1 MSPLTILLPLV
12 ALLAATALPVQAAL
26 NAQLARGV
34 GNPILAGAISF
45 AAAAILL
52 AGIVGLF
59 VRDYPSAEQWSR
71 VPLWLFVVGGA
82 LGAVYVCAN
91 IVLVPRLGAATLIA
105 FAIAGQLIAAL
116 LLDQFG
122 LLGLAMREI
131 SLGRVAGVALVLVG
145 AVMVRVL

>member
-1 MSPLTILLPLV
+1 MTFLLPLV

-52 AGIVGLF
+52 TAIVGLF
-59 VRDYPSAEQWSR
+59 VRDYPSAAQLGR
-71 VPLWLFVVGGA
+71 VPLWLFGVGGA

-116 LLDQFG
+116 RWTSS
-122 LLGLAMREI
+122 AC
-131 SLGRVAGVALVLVG
+131 SASPCGRSRSG
-145 AVMVRVL
+145 ASPAWRSCWSGP

>member
-1 MSPLTILLPLV
+1 MSPLTLLLPLV

-59 VRDYPSAEQWSR
+59 VRDYPSAEQWGR

-116 LLDQFG
+116 ALDQFG
-122 LLGLAMREI
+122 L
-131 SLGRVAGVALVLVG
+131 
-145 AVMVRVL
+145 